1 MEHISNDQ
9 EDRLNQ
15 HENSHMLYDET
26 GHALL
31 SLTKSRWKLRE
42 KHDQNFPMEE
52 KAIVEKILASEERN
66 KSKKSRK
73 VNHLSKVI

>member
-15 HENSHMLYDET
+15 HENSHMLCDET

-31 SLTKSRWKLRE
+31 SLTKRRWKLR
-42 KHDQNFPMEE
+42 
-52 KAIVEKILASEERN
+52 
-66 KSKKSRK
+66 
-73 VNHLSKVI
+73 